1 MTPPL
6 MPRPSPEPRSP
17 EEMRRLI
24 EAAHRERADVL
35 RRALH
40 GVGHAPGWLVARAI
54 AWLRCRRA
62 RDELLDLDERALRD
76 MGISRYDAVMETRRK
91 C

>member
-6 MPRPSPEPRSP
+6 MPRPAPEPPSP

-24 EAAHRERADVL
+24 EAAHRERTDL
-35 RRALH
+35 IRRTLH
-40 GVGHAPGWLVARAI
+40 AIGRVQGRLLAPAI
-54 AWLRCRRA
+54 SWLRCRRA
-62 RDELLDLDERALRD
+62 RRELLALDERALRD
-76 MGISRYDAVMETRRK
+76 VGISRYDAVMEARRR